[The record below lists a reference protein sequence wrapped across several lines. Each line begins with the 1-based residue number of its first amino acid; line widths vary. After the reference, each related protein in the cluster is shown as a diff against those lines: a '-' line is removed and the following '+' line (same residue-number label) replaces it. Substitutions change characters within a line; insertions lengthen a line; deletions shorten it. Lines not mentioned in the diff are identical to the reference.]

1 MAPTTTE
8 APTTTPAPTT
18 TTTTTP
24 VVIVPPSPG
33 STTWDIIQVSPQ
45 LSRLRELV
53 VLAGL
58 ENELDSVTELRT
70 IFAPSNQAIDSFEQG
85 VGNDVL
91 LTNPDAVED
100 LLLRHIVSGSLTTE
114 NIFAQSC
121 LVMRN
126 NVRIPI
132 NDDDTVGDNDAHV
145 VTPDVRSANGYLH
158 AVDKVLALPLEP
170 FC

>member
-1 MAPTTTE
+1 
-8 APTTTPAPTT
+8 
-18 TTTTTP
+18 
-24 VVIVPPSPG
+24 
-33 STTWDIIQVSPQ
+33 
-45 LSRLRELV
+45 LRELV

-58 ENELDSVTELRT
+58 ESELDSVTELRT
-70 IFAPSNQAIDSFEQG
+70 IFAPSNQAFDAFEDG

-100 LLLRHIVSGSLTTE
+100 LLLRHIVSGSLTSD

-126 NVRIPI
+126 DVRMPI
-132 NDDDTVGDNDAHV
+132 NDDDTIGDNEVHLADGAF
-145 VTPDVRSANGYLH
+145 DIRSANGYLH
-158 AVDKVLALPLEP
+158 AVNQVLALPLPP

>member
-1 MAPTTTE
+1 V
-8 APTTTPAPTT
+8 PA
-18 TTTTTP
+18 
-24 VVIVPPSPG
+24 SPG

-70 IFAPSNQAIDSFEQG
+70 IFAPSNQAFEDFEDG
-85 VGNDVL
+85 VGNAEL
-91 LTNPDAVED
+91 LTNPDDVEA
-100 LLLRHIVSGSLTTE
+100 LLLRHIVSGSLTSD

-126 NVRIPI
+126 DVRMPI
-132 NDDDTVGDNDAHV
+132 NDNDTIGDNEVHLAEGASNI
-145 VTPDVRSANGYLH
+145 RSANGYLH
-158 AVDKVLALPLEP
+158 AINQVLALPLAP

>member
-1 MAPTTTE
+1 V
-8 APTTTPAPTT
+8 PA
-18 TTTTTP
+18 
-24 VVIVPPSPG
+24 SPG

-70 IFAPSNQAIDSFEQG
+70 IFAASNQAFEDFEALPL
-85 VGNDVL
+85 NDL
-91 LTNPDAVED
+91 SDPDVVRD
-100 LLLRHIVSGSLTTE
+100 LLLRHIVSGSLTSD

-126 NVRIPI
+126 DVRMPI
-132 NDDDTVGDNDAHV
+132 NDDDTIGDNEVHLAEGAFDI
-145 VTPDVRSANGYLH
+145 RSANGYLH
-158 AVDKVLALPLEP
+158 AINQVLALPLPP